1 MWPMMEWMGRMW
13 SEPTLK
19 ELGKDYFKQVEDET
33 TRLVQYDN
41 VFKGFEGVS
50 YRMFDESWVFGGQ

>member
-1 MWPMMEWMGRMW
+1 MW

-33 TRLVQYDN
+33 TRLVQYDD